1 MRQFLGID
9 VGGSAIKYSLLTEEG
24 EILEKGDIPTP
35 TQNADDFV
43 EAIGSIYDKYA
54 GKVEAMAMS
63 APGRIDS
70 SRGYFYTG
78 GALSAFAVEFDMKA
92 ALEKRIPI
100 PFSIENDGKCAGLAE
115 LWVGSL
121 KGYNS
126 GSIIVLGSGIGGAII
141 LDGKLVR
148 GETFA
153 AGEYSG
159 ISTRWDIP
167 QRGFANVW
175 GMTNSTNGLVAT
187 YAARIG
193 KNPSELNG
201 RIFFDAVNDG
211 DEIANDVLRTF
222 CGQLVTGIYSLQII
236 LDVQRFC
243 IGGGISKQPKLME
256 YIQEELDACFASMP
270 SFCPAHKPEV
280 VTCTSGNDA
289 NMIGALY
296 HYLFE
301 CKKD

>member
-1 MRQFLGID
+1 MSQYLGID
-9 VGGSAIKYSLLTEEG
+9 VGGSAIKYSLLTEKG
-24 EILEKGDIPTP
+24 EILEKGDVPTP
-35 TQNADDFV
+35 THDVEAFV
-43 EAIGSIYDKYA
+43 EAVGGIYDRYA

-70 SRGYFYTG
+70 NRGYFYTG
-78 GALSAFAVEFDMKA
+78 GALSFAVDFDMQA

-121 KGYNS
+121 KGYRS

-159 ISTRWDIP
+159 ISTRWDLP
-167 QRGFANVW
+167 QEGFANVW
-175 GMTNSTNGLVAT
+175 AMQNSTNGLVMA
-187 YAARIG
+187 YAKEIG
-193 KNPSELNG
+193 KEPQELNG
-201 RIFFDAVNDG
+201 RIFFDAVNAG
-211 DEIANDVLRTF
+211 DETANRVLRTF
-222 CGQLVTGIYSLQII
+222 CAQLVTGIYSLQII

-256 YIQEELDACFASMP
+256 YIQEELDKCFDAMP
-270 SFCPAHKPEV
+270 AFCPAHKPEV

-296 HYLFE
+296 HYLYE
-301 CKKD
+301 YKKD

>member
-1 MRQFLGID
+1 MSRYLGID

-35 TQNADDFV
+35 THDADAFV
-43 EAIGSIYDKYA
+43 EAVGSIYDKYA

-70 SRGYFYTG
+70 SRGYFFTG
-78 GALSAFAVEFDMKA
+78 GALSFAVEFDMQS
-92 ALEKRIPI
+92 ALQKRIPI

-148 GETFA
+148 GDTFA

-159 ISTRWDIP
+159 ISTRWDLP

-175 GMTNSTNGLVAT
+175 AMTNSTNGLVST
-187 YAARIG
+187 YADATDQDP
-193 KNPSELNG
+193 KQLNG
-201 RIFFDAVNDG
+201 RIFFDAVNSG
-211 DEIANDVLRTF
+211 DETANKVLRNF
-222 CGQLVTGIYSLQII
+222 CAQLVTGIYSLQII

-301 CKKD
+301 YKKIG